1 MSKVNLLIGGRDYA
15 VACAEGEEAHVI
27 HLGRM
32 IDEKLVDQPATTAQ
46 SEVRSLLFASLLLAD
61 ELNELRESAAL
72 AAAPAPTL
80 VSVTQDPML
89 AERINAVAEK
99 IEKLASQLE
108 VLA

>member
-1 MSKVNLLIGGRDYA
+1 
-15 VACAEGEEAHVI
+15 
-27 HLGRM
+27 
-32 IDEKLVDQPATTAQ
+32 
-46 SEVRSLLFASLLLAD
+46 
-61 ELNELRESAAL
+61 L